1 MTSACCY
8 WSLARALEVLLGLV
22 QALSLGPWAPDTGAR
37 LGVSR
42 ARAGGR
48 PPAPAGVVLL
58 PAGVW
63 RGGGERD
70 VTREQQ

>member
-8 WSLARALEVLLGLV
+8 WSLAWAPEVLLGLV
-22 QALSLGPWAPDTGAR
+22 KVRSLGPWAPSTGAR
-37 LGVSR
+37 LGVSG

-48 PPAPAGVVLL
+48 PPAPAGVVVL